1 MDSDKIGALAIAF
14 LVLAAAIGK
23 LITDLESG
31 RDFLN
36 WLNKK
41 LQERAN
47 KNREK
52 DN

>member
-1 MDSDKIGALAIAF
+1 MNSDEIGALAIAF
-14 LVLAAAIGK
+14 LVLAGAVGK
-23 LITDLESG
+23 LMVDLQSG

-36 WLNKK
+36 WLNEK

>member
-14 LVLAAAIGK
+14 IVLAAAIGK
-23 LITDLESG
+23 LMVDRQSG

-36 WLNKK
+36 WLSKK
-41 LQERAN
+41 VRERAD

-52 DN
+52 DS